1 MDAIEALLTR
11 NSAPKLCA
19 PAPNSAQLETVF
31 QAALRAPDHA
41 KLRPWR
47 YAVINGDARQQ
58 LGELFVATKL
68 ADGVA
73 LDLEAQQKLAAKPLR
88 APMIIAVAAHLKEH
102 PKVPLIEQQ
111 LSAGTS
117 AHAILLAL
125 HALGYAGVWRT
136 GTLCFNPLI
145 RQGLGFADNEELV
158 GFLYIGTR
166 DCKAKPLPE
175 LATADYVRYWS
186 KS

>member
-1 MDAIEALLTR
+1 MDAIEALLNR
-11 NSAPKLCA
+11 NSSPKLCE
-19 PAPNSAQLETVF
+19 PAPNSEQLETVF
-31 QAALRAPDHA
+31 QSALRVPDHA

-47 YAVINGDARQQ
+47 YAVISGDARQQ
-58 LGELFVATKL
+58 MGELFVATKL
-68 ADGVA
+68 ADGEE
-73 LDLEAQQKLAAKPLR
+73 LSIEAQQKLAAKPLR
-88 APMIIAVAAHLKEH
+88 APMIIAVAAHIQEH

-136 GTLCFNPLI
+136 GSLCFNPLI
-145 RQGLGFADNEELV
+145 RHGLGFADNEQLLA
-158 GFLYIGTR
+158 FLYVGTR
-166 DCKAKPLPE
+166 DCKAKPLAE

>member
-1 MDAIEALLTR
+1 MDAIEALLSR
-11 NSAPKLCA
+11 NSSPKLCD
-19 PAPNSAQLETVF
+19 PAPNSEQLETVF
-31 QAALRAPDHA
+31 QAALRVPDHA

-47 YAVINGDARQQ
+47 YAVISGDARQQ
-58 LGELFVATKL
+58 MGELFVATKL
-68 ADGVA
+68 ADGEK

-88 APMIIAVAAHLKEH
+88 APMIIAVAAHIQEH

-136 GTLCFNPLI
+136 GSLCFNPLI
-145 RQGLGFADNEELV
+145 RQGLGFADNEQLI
-158 GFLYIGTR
+158 GFLYVGTR
-166 DCKAKPLPE
+166 DCRAKPLPE
-175 LATADYVRYWS
+175 FAIADYVRHWP

>member
-1 MDAIEALLTR
+1 MDAIEVLLTR

-19 PAPNSAQLETVF
+19 PAPNPAQLETVF

-47 YAVINGDARQQ
+47 YAVIS
-58 LGELFVATKL
+58 GELFVATKL
-68 ADGVA
+68 ADGEV
-73 LDLEAQQKLAAKPLR
+73 LDLDAQQKLAAKPLR

-102 PKVPLIEQQ
+102 PKVPLIEQL

-145 RQGLGFADNEELV
+145 R
-158 GFLYIGTR
+158 
-166 DCKAKPLPE
+166 
-175 LATADYVRYWS
+175 
-186 KS
+186 

>member
-11 NSAPKLCA
+11 NSSPKLCE
-19 PAPNSAQLETVF
+19 PAPSQEQMETVF

-41 KLRPWR
+41 RLRPWR
-47 YAVINGDARQQ
+47 YAVISGDARNQ

-68 ADGVA
+68 ADGEQ
-73 LDLEAQQKLAAKPLR
+73 LDIEAQHKLAAKPLR
-88 APMIIAVAAHLKEH
+88 APMIIAVAAHTQEH

-136 GTLCFNPLI
+136 GSLCFNPLI
-145 RQGLGFADNEELV
+145 RQGLGFADNEQLV
-158 GFLYIGTR
+158 AFLYVGSR

-186 KS
+186 KA